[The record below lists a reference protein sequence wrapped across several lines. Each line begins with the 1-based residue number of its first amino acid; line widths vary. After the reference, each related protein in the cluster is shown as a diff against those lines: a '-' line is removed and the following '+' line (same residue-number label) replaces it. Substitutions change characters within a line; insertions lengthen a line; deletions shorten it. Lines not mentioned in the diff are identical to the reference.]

1 MKYQNIFLIGPPGAG
16 KTTVGKQVA
25 KRLHLDFFDSDHEIE
40 SQCGVDI
47 PWIFDVEGEE
57 GFRIRE
63 EGMIDELTGKQGILL
78 ATGGG
83 AILSDQ
89 NRNRLAGRGTV
100 IYLNVTLEQELSRL
114 KNDTTHP
121 LLKST
126 DKEKTLGLIR
136 EKRDPLY
143 SEIADYTID
152 TDGKSVKQIA
162 QDICD
167 FVSEK

>member
-25 KRLHLDFFDSDHEIE
+25 KRLHLDFFDSDREIE
-40 SQCGVDI
+40 QQCGVDI
-47 PWIFDVEGEE
+47 PWIFDVEGEA
-57 GFRIRE
+57 GFRMRE
-63 EGMIDELTGKQGILL
+63 ESMIEELTGKQSILL

-83 AILSDQ
+83 AILSDK

-100 IYLNVTLEQELSRL
+100 VYLNVSLEQELSRL
-114 KNDTTHP
+114 KNDTTNP
-121 LLKST
+121 ILKSD
-126 DKEKTLGLIR
+126 DKEKTLMLIR
-136 EKRDPLY
+136 ETRDPLY

-152 TDGKSVKQIA
+152 TNGKSVKQIA

-167 FVSEK
+167 FVNNQ